1 MTANGRHSYA
11 DVTLSKSVHNYKNR
25 GAVCS
30 GQDYSTSTQTP
41 GILSNKWVAF
51 CTVAIM
57 VSAWFLTKVFV
68 AVVPI
73 TNVVAQ
79 YSAPSVLPGLL
90 DATADQLISGL
101 NAGDFTSLDL
111 VQVRFLS
118 QCLWH
123 WDTDLS

>member
-11 DVTLSKSVHNYKNR
+11 DVTRSTSAHNYKNR
-25 GAVCS
+25 GAVHS
-30 GQDYSTSTQTP
+30 GKDCPTSSQTL

-68 AVVPI
+68 AVLPMA
-73 TNVVAQ
+73 NVIAQ
-79 YSAPSVLPGLL
+79 YSAPPVFPGLL

-101 NAGDFTSLDL
+101 DAGDFTSLDL
-111 VQVRFLS
+111 VQVKFQS
-118 QCLWH
+118 QCL
-123 WDTDLS
+123 

>member
-11 DVTLSKSVHNYKNR
+11 DVTPSKSAHNYKNR
-25 GAVCS
+25 GAVRSAKNC
-30 GQDYSTSTQTP
+30 STSTQTL
-41 GILSNKWVAF
+41 GILLNKWVAF

-68 AVVPI
+68 AVVPMA
-73 TNVVAQ
+73 NVIAQ
-79 YSAPSVLPGLL
+79 YSTTPVFPGLL

-101 NAGDFTSLDL
+101 DAGDFTSLDL

-118 QCLWH
+118 QRL
-123 WDTDLS
+123 